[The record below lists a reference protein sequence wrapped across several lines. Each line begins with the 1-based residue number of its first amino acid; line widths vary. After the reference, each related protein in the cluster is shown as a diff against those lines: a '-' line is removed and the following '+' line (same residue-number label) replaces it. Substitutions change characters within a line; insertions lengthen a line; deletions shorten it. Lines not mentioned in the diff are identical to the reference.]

1 MICWIIVTK
10 QKHIDKVNEDAW
22 SVMGI
27 IHIKSAP
34 LENNHEDKVTKQGD
48 YEDHLWNELQD
59 NVGSLLEITRQ
70 IMKQEKES
78 ITGVVIDIHYIV

>member
-34 LENNHEDKVTKQGD
+34 LENNHEDKVTK
-48 YEDHLWNELQD
+48 
-59 NVGSLLEITRQ
+59 
-70 IMKQEKES
+70 
-78 ITGVVIDIHYIV
+78 